1 MFKGGNKRE
10 ELLRFLKEKAGH
22 ASDTAVQELKGT
34 NFSVYLFYIKSICDT
49 DKIQE
54 QLVMP
59 FFQLQDEAGYKKY
72 ICSLSGISELEDRGQ
87 ALKDLMRG
95 SAILLFRDTFYILQ
109 LKKYISQ
116 GVKDATVETTIQG
129 PQTALSEDLGTN
141 LNIIRHRYH
150 KTSLT
155 VEENEI
161 GSVSGLGLLLLY
173 DKEKIEKDIL
183 HGIKDKIESIKA
195 SQKIVQ
201 SAGEIHRMLTP
212 REKTLFPVFMITE
225 RTDRIALNLAQGK
238 IVILIE
244 GSPFGLILP
253 AVFFDFMS
261 SMEDLYQPYWVS
273 RFLITLRYLGLLISL
288 LLPGLYVAITS
299 YNPEVFQVQ
308 LALGIAGSRSS
319 VPYPSY
325 LEVLFMLIMMELLT
339 EASIRLPKSI
349 GSTATTVGGL
359 ILGQAA
365 TEAGLVSNI
374 MIIIVSAV
382 AISNFV
388 IPINE
393 MSFSMRVM
401 KYIILLLAAMTG
413 MIGLVIGLMGLLL
426 FLVRLDSF
434 GKPYLKMFFGEGSKQ

>member
-1 MFKGGNKRE
+1 
-10 ELLRFLKEKAGH
+10 
-22 ASDTAVQELKGT
+22 
-34 NFSVYLFYIKSICDT
+34 
-49 DKIQE
+49 
-54 QLVMP
+54 
-59 FFQLQDEAGYKKY
+59 
-72 ICSLSGISELEDRGQ
+72 
-87 ALKDLMRG
+87 
-95 SAILLFRDTFYILQ
+95 
-109 LKKYISQ
+109 
-116 GVKDATVETTIQG
+116 
-129 PQTALSEDLGTN
+129 
-141 LNIIRHRYH
+141 
-150 KTSLT
+150 
-155 VEENEI
+155 
-161 GSVSGLGLLLLY
+161 
-173 DKEKIEKDIL
+173 
-183 HGIKDKIESIKA
+183 
-195 SQKIVQ
+195 
-201 SAGEIHRMLTP
+201 
-212 REKTLFPVFMITE
+212 MITE

-238 IVILIE
+238 MVILIE

-273 RFLITLRYLGLLISL
+273 RFLITLRYLGLFISL